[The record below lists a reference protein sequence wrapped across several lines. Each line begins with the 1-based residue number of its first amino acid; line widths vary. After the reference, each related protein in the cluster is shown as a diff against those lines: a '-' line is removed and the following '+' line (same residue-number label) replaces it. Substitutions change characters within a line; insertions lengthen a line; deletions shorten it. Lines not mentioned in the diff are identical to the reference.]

1 MFVFGGRSKEKIHGD
16 TWYYDFASKNWT
28 EAANVTE
35 APEPR
40 FTMAFG
46 VVNDEMVISTGE
58 GPDKVFYNDVW
69 RLVPVYIISL
79 SSTSQSLLSEFT
91 LKNLLKSVEVLMMA
105 LQTSCKDF
113 VLSQIISMEERKHNR
128 F

>member
-1 MFVFGGRSKEKIHGD
+1 LFVFGGRSKEKIHGD

-69 RLVPVYIISL
+69 RLVAVFIISL

-91 LKNLLKSVEVLMMA
+91 LKK
-105 LQTSCKDF
+105 C
-113 VLSQIISMEERKHNR
+113 
-128 F
+128 